1 MRPARM
7 RFTIGRLMITVAIA
21 ASLFAFIGVP
31 DTPKAIVAM
40 MAATALIIVP
50 NAIACLS
57 PLLARP
63 GHRLLA
69 ATWVAALGTL
79 SFPWTLHAA
88 WGIARGF
95 LGHSPGMTD
104 NEPVINLLGA
114 MAGCSYIFSLLSPIV
129 CLAFTI
135 YINVN
140 NYYGSYRGRWVYRII
155 PVVLMP
161 LVVYPVLVFL
171 TWDPLTYGSLVFGV
185 VFGKGGGA

>member
-1 MRPARM
+1 
-7 RFTIGRLMITVAIA
+7 MIAVAIA
-21 ASLFAFIGVP
+21 GGLFAFVGVP
-31 DTPKAIVAM
+31 DTPKSIVALL
-40 MAATALIIVP
+40 AATALIIVP

-88 WGIARGF
+88 WGIAWGF
-95 LGHSPGMTD
+95 LGHSPGMID

-114 MAGCSYIFSLLSPIV
+114 MAGWSYLFSLLSPIV
-129 CLAFTI
+129 CLMLTI
-135 YINVN
+135 YINMN
-140 NYYGSYRGRWVYRII
+140 NYYDSNRGRWVYRII

-161 LVVYPVLVFL
+161 LVVYPVLVLL
-171 TWDPLTYGSLVFGV
+171 TWDPLNACIWFMD
-185 VFGKGGGA
+185 